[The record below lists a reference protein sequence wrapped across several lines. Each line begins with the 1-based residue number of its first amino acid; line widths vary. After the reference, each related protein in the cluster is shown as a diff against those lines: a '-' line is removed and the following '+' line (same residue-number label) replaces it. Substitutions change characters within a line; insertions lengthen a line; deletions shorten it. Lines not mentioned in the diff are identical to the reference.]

1 MSVYFTSDAKK
12 DLPARIKAFKMP
24 EGQPERHDQR
34 GFIFTQLL
42 ITGGTPPCFSKAWT
56 KQ

>member
-12 DLPARIKAFKMP
+12 DLPATIKAFKMP

-42 ITGGTPPCFSKAWT
+42 IAGGTPPCFSKALT